1 MSKTN
6 GSRRRGPASEPRH
19 TFWWAVVKILASKK
33 LHRRC
38 TEYVHLLGRIAITLV
53 ALAAV
58 VLLVRG
64 PDLAAVM
71 HDLVAARV
79 LPKVAG

>member
-1 MSKTN
+1 M
-6 GSRRRGPASEPRH
+6 
-19 TFWWAVVKILASKK
+19 ASKK